1 MSRKSPFQS
10 KNLNDTH
17 DLMTFMTP
25 AKKRGKNLVVW
36 KIFTNFATE

>member
-1 MSRKSPFQS
+1 MGRKSPYNF

-25 AKKRGKNLVVW
+25 AKKRGKNLVV
-36 KIFTNFATE
+36 

>member
-1 MSRKSPFQS
+1 MSRKSHFQS

-25 AKKRGKNLVVW
+25 AKKTWQKFGGLEN
-36 KIFTNFATE
+36 IY